1 MKWVK
6 DRSGRFAERP
16 HYLPDEMDAQCEK
29 VITEFVATRKGRV
42 EYPLTTDDLTILIES
57 LTQDLDL
64 YADLTSEGADVEGVT
79 DFFPGSRPRVRIEK
93 RLTTDGRMVNRF
105 RTTLTHEL
113 GHAVFHDFLFQGGGS
128 TSLFERG
135 SSPGSNKC
143 KRDNIVSAPQ
153 SNWVE
158 WQAGFACGA
167 FLMPSTAI
175 RESIRNYLQDEGFS
189 IARLGVASAEGQG
202 LITAIV
208 ERFAVSRDAARIRLL
223 QKGALSEGGTAGS
236 LF

>member
-16 HYLPDEMDAQCEK
+16 HYLPDEMDIQCEK
-29 VITEFVATRKGRV
+29 VITEFVATREGRL

-57 LTQDLDL
+57 MTQDLDL

-79 DFFPGSRPRVRIEK
+79 DFFRGSRPRVRIEK

-113 GHAVFHDFLFQGGGS
+113 GHVVFHDFLFQGGGGS
-128 TSLFERG
+128 SLFERG

-143 KRDNIVSAPQ
+143 KRDNIVDAPP
-153 SNWVE
+153 SNWME

-175 RESIRNYLQDEGFS
+175 RESVRNYLQGKGFS
-189 IARLGVASAEGQG
+189 IARFGVASAEGQG

-223 QKGALSEGGTAGS
+223 QKGALSEGGTEGS

>member
-16 HYLPDEMDAQCEK
+16 HYLPDEMDAQCET
-29 VITEFVATRKGRV
+29 VITEFIQTRRGKV
-42 EYPLTTDDLTILIES
+42 EYPLTTDDLTVLIES
-57 LTQDLDL
+57 MTQDLDL

-79 DFFPGSRPRVRIEK
+79 DFVPGSRPRVRIEK
-93 RLTTDGRMVNRF
+93 RLTTDVRMVNRF

-113 GHAVFHDFLFQGGGS
+113 GHVVFHDFLFQGGCS
-128 TSLFERG
+128 ASLFERG
-135 SSPGSNKC
+135 PNPGSNKC
-143 KRDNIVSAPQ
+143 KRDTIVGAPN
-153 SNWVE
+153 SNWME
-158 WQAGFACGA
+158 WQAGFACGG

-175 RESIRNYLQDEGFS
+175 RESIRNFLQGKGLS
-189 IARLGVASAEGQG
+189 ITRFGVASVEGKG
-202 LITAIV
+202 LIAVIA

-223 QKGALSEGGTAGS
+223 QKGALSEGGTEGS